1 MTGSHLDMPIQ
12 VLIAD
17 SQIQVRRA
25 LRLLLEQ
32 QPGLTLAEAAAD
44 AQTLLALL
52 KQGCPDLTLLDWELP
67 GADLADLI
75 LDLRKTCPDL
85 YVIALG
91 GQPDVEQ
98 ADLAATG
105 ANVFVSKAD
114 PPERLLAAV
123 QDFAHQKNAR
133 K

>member
-1 MTGSHLDMPIQ
+1 MIK
-12 VLIAD
+12 VLVAD

-32 QPGLTLAEAAAD
+32 QPGLELVGAAAD
-44 AQTLLALL
+44 APALLALL
-52 KQGCPDLTLLDWELP
+52 EEGCPDLALLDWELP
-67 GADLADLI
+67 GADLAHLV
-75 LDLRKTCPDL
+75 LELREACPDL

-91 GQPDVEQ
+91 GQPDVEP
-98 ADLAATG
+98 ADLVATG

-114 PPERLLAAV
+114 PPERLLAAI
-123 QDFAHQKNAR
+123 QAFAHQKDVR

>member
-1 MTGSHLDMPIQ
+1 MPIQ

-25 LRLLLEQ
+25 LRLLFEQ
-32 QPGLTLAEAAAD
+32 QPGLALAGAAAD
-44 AQTLLALL
+44 AQALLAQL
-52 KQGCPDLTLLDWELP
+52 KQCCPDLTLLDWELP

-91 GQPDVEQ
+91 GQPDVDQ
-98 ADLAATG
+98 ADLIATG
-105 ANVFVSKAD
+105 ANTFVSKAD
-114 PPERLLAAV
+114 PPERLLDAI
-123 QDFAHQKNAR
+123 QNFAHQKNAR
-133 K
+133 KQNV

>member
-1 MTGSHLDMPIQ
+1 MIIQ

-17 SQIQVRRA
+17 GQIQVRRA

-32 QPGLTLAEAAAD
+32 QPGLALAGAVAD
-44 AQTLLALL
+44 AQALLALL
-52 KQGCPDLTLLDWELP
+52 EQCCPDLALLDWELP

-75 LDLRKTCPDL
+75 LELRKTCPDL

-91 GQPDVEQ
+91 GQPDVDQ
-98 ADLAATG
+98 ADLIAAG
-105 ANVFVSKAD
+105 ANTFVSKAD
-114 PPERLLAAV
+114 PPERLLAAI

-133 K
+133 KQNV